1 MIDHRLQAL
10 LSDTTAP
17 IPEPDTAT
25 VPEPLTDEDT
35 RAALINLAAEYNP
48 AMAPIAEAATSELR
62 ITADGTLT
70 ASPALRAAMR
80 SLVPGRDKA
89 PAGAYRAITGW
100 LTADTTDTAPV
111 TATSD
116 YFTVSHWHWMAAKD
130 LIRRMPA
137 ELGPTFPHLCVSE
150 AQIIHD
156 LKAWSALDGHGRL
169 TGEAAEMFGAVTGY
183 AELTVYG
190 TVLLYA
196 QRRAPVELPAALEEL
211 GLAAAVRN
219 LPRVTFVTGVAARE
233 VVCALVNGT
242 TVVFTRR
249 LRRTAPV
256 ADAAAAVLDLLDPD
270 GQWPAYSLATPIVLP
285 GGVVEGLATGSAT
298 AGLIDTEPGEDATD
312 AERAADAARRDKVR
326 KGTRTVL
333 AAARTPT
340 AAAEAIAEIAAST
353 THALAQITVRT
364 ADVDV
369 SRTDSGALALVFLR
383 GRGIVASYPSGS
395 GHLRRVTYTP
405 GNISGIEAAIHAL
418 STAYRGR

>member
-1 MIDHRLQAL
+1 MGEQPRPPRAHSGRPTTISAMIDHRLQAL

-169 TGEAAEMFGAVTGY
+169 TGEATEMFGAVTGY

-196 QRRAPVELPAALEEL
+196 PATRPCRTAGGARRARSGRRRAQCAPGDIRHRRRRPRSGVRAGQRHHGGLHPSAAPHRTGRRRGGGGARPA
-211 GLAAAVRN
+211 R
-219 LPRVTFVTGVAARE
+219 P
-233 VVCALVNGT
+233 
-242 TVVFTRR
+242 
-249 LRRTAPV
+249 
-256 ADAAAAVLDLLDPD
+256 
-270 GQWPAYSLATPIVLP
+270 
-285 GGVVEGLATGSAT
+285 
-298 AGLIDTEPGEDATD
+298 
-312 AERAADAARRDKVR
+312 
-326 KGTRTVL
+326 
-333 AAARTPT
+333 
-340 AAAEAIAEIAAST
+340 
-353 THALAQITVRT
+353 
-364 ADVDV
+364 
-369 SRTDSGALALVFLR
+369 
-383 GRGIVASYPSGS
+383 
-395 GHLRRVTYTP
+395 
-405 GNISGIEAAIHAL
+405 
-418 STAYRGR
+418 